1 MRRIPLP
8 FALLALLVPP
18 LGAQGAIGHGRNS
31 KVVLPPCPAAGA
43 HFGHTLAV
51 LEMDGAGR
59 PDVAVGAWGEDA
71 VYVFYGQGN
80 VAQLPEYELI
90 RVFDASGPRQ
100 CPAEKTGDG
109 FGYDVG
115 GGQLDGD
122 AADEL
127 VVGAPFTATDGLE
140 GAGAAYVIGGVT
152 GTLPMPLLPATPRA
166 GAIYGTSVAV
176 GDFDGDGQND
186 VAVSAPL
193 SPVAGKSAGRVHVYF
208 GPFDAPPVELVL
220 ENPNPVD
227 NGNFGTHL
235 AVHDGDGN
243 GVDDLVVSAIGNTA
257 GGIQYAGQIFVY
269 PGPIDPVDWIVVE
282 DPAKDPADQ
291 PSPRFGM
298 HVDARG
304 DVLAI
309 GANRKDWVGVHDA
322 GMGFSALA
330 PGYGAVRLH
339 PHPTPRTSDYVGYRC
354 IVADVVGD
362 ATLDVS
368 YIVMASPGIADP
380 NFRALMTWD
389 GTDLAGPPA
398 RMRRMLPLTADH
410 FGNGIDWMP
419 SPFGGKDTILM
430 GDPTYDGPGQGL
442 KESGRV
448 VLYHY

>member
-1 MRRIPLP
+1 MSRALSILP
-8 FALLALLVPP
+8 WVLCAPP
-18 LGAQGAIGHGRNS
+18 LAAQAGLGQGRS
-31 KVVLPPCPAAGA
+31 SSLLLPPCPADGA
-43 HFGHTLAV
+43 RFGHSLAV

-71 VYVFYGQGN
+71 VYVFYGEGN
-80 VAQLPEYELI
+80 AAQLPEYELI
-90 RVFDASGPRQ
+90 RIFDANGPRQ
-100 CPAEKTGDG
+100 CPAQKSGVG

-115 GGQLDGD
+115 GGQLDDD

-127 VVGAPFTATDGLE
+127 IVGAPFTPTDGLSQ
-140 GAGAAYVIGGVT
+140 AGAAYVIGGVT
-152 GTLPMPLLPATPRA
+152 GTQPMPLLPATARV

-176 GDFDGDGQND
+176 GDFDGDGRND

-193 SPVAGKSAGRVHVYF
+193 SPVAGKSAGRVHVFF

-257 GGIQYAGQIFVY
+257 GGIVFAGQVFVY
-269 PGPIDPVDWIVVE
+269 PGPIDPVHWILVE

-298 HVDARG
+298 HVHARG

-322 GMGFSALA
+322 GMGFSAKA
-330 PGYGAVRLH
+330 PGYANVRLH

-354 IVADVVGD
+354 LVADVVGD
-362 ATLDVS
+362 STLDVS
-368 YIVMASPGIADP
+368 FIVMASPWIAQP
-380 NFRALMTWD
+380 NYRALMTWD
-389 GTDLAGPPA
+389 GDHLTGPPTLLR
-398 RMRRMLPLTADH
+398 RMRPLTADH

-419 SPFGGKDTILM
+419 SPTGGKDTILM
-430 GDPTYDGPGQGL
+430 GDPTYDDPGSG
-442 KESGRV
+442 KDSGRV
-448 VLYHY
+448 VLYYY